1 MTDDF
6 ALAQRATPLAPVI
19 AREIA
24 ESEHGAITF
33 ARFMALALG
42 HPEHGYYSRA
52 GLAWGRAGDFE
63 TSPEVHPIFG
73 YLWARQ
79 VEECWERLGRPSP
92 FALVEVAG
100 GSGAFMAAM
109 LTWLRERAPDCFAVT
124 RATVLDGHPRRIE
137 EQRARLASMGFEAEH
152 ALLDDWLARAEPVT
166 GVIISNEFFDALPVH
181 IVERRG
187 DALMEWH
194 VTASHP
200 AGAGPAGD
208 VASGGL
214 TFELRAASTPTLRDH
229 LDALG
234 VLPGDGCRAEVCL
247 AAPEVMAQLARR
259 LARGYLVS
267 IDYGHDAPNLYA
279 SWRRMGTLMAF
290 RAHSPQP
297 DPLASPGLLDLTAHV
312 DLTAL
317 ARAAE
322 SEGCEVAPHRS
333 QAEAL
338 IALGIGESLDAARE
352 RAASD
357 FAAYGAARN
366 AADTL
371 LDQAGLGRIRVLIA
385 SKGAGIDVR
394 CLAGVG

>member
-6 ALAQRATPLAPVI
+6 ALAQRATPLAPII

-24 ESEHGAITF
+24 ESEQGAITF

-63 TSPEVHPIFG
+63 SSPEVHPIFG

-79 VEECWERLGRPSP
+79 VQECWERVGRPAP

-109 LTWLRERAPDCFAVT
+109 LIWLRERAPDCFAAM

-137 EQRARLASMGFEAEH
+137 EQRVRLAALGFEAEH
-152 ALLDDWLARAEPVT
+152 ALLDDWLARTEPVT

-181 IVERRG
+181 LVERRG
-187 DALMEWH
+187 KELLEWH
-194 VTASHP
+194 VAAESS
-200 AGAGPAGD
+200 GAL
-208 VASGGL
+208 VI
-214 TFELRAASTPTLRDH
+214 ELRAASTPALRVH
-229 LDALG
+229 FDALG

-267 IDYGHDAPNLYA
+267 IDYGHDAPSLYA

-290 RAHSPQP
+290 RTHSPQP
-297 DPLASPGLLDLTAHV
+297 DPLAAPGLLDLTAHV
-312 DLTAL
+312 DFTSLD
-317 ARAAE
+317 RAAQA
-322 SEGCEVAPHRS
+322 EGCVVAAHRS

-357 FAAYGAARN
+357 FAAYGAARR
-366 AADTL
+366 ATETL
-371 LDQAGLGRIRVLIA
+371 LDQAGLGRIRVLVA
-385 SKGAGIDVR
+385 SKGAGLDLR
-394 CLAGVG
+394 CLGAVG

>member
-24 ESEHGAITF
+24 DGGGAITF
-33 ARFMALALG
+33 AQFMALALG
-42 HPEHGYYSRA
+42 HSEHGYYSRA

-63 TSPEVHPIFG
+63 TSPEVHPVFG

-79 VEECWERLGRPSP
+79 VQECWDRLGRPTL

-109 LTWLRERAPDCFAVT
+109 LTWLRERAPDCFAAT

-137 EQRARLASMGFEAEH
+137 EQRARLAALGFEADRVEH
-152 ALLDDWLARAEPVT
+152 ALLDDWLAREEAVT
-166 GVIISNEFFDALPVH
+166 GVIISNEFFDALPMH

-187 DALMEWH
+187 EELMEWH
-194 VTASHP
+194 VVV
-200 AGAGPAGD
+200 D
-208 VASGGL
+208 ASGAL
-214 TFELRAASTPTLRDH
+214 AFELREASTPALRAH
-229 LDALG
+229 FDALG

-247 AAPEVMAQLARR
+247 AAPEVMSQLARR

-267 IDYGHDAPNLYA
+267 IDYGHDAPSLYA

-312 DLTAL
+312 DLTSL
-317 ARAAE
+317 ARAAQA
-322 SEGCEVAPHRS
+322 EGCEVASHRS